1 MNSNQIPTSSQDI
14 IEDVVIFDEEL
25 NIHPLGD
32 SKLLQRLPKTEAF
45 SGYKVQ
51 IDEVN
56 YFELDGFILRLNGN
70 EVRIFN
76 LRSIR
81 GRISVDFNRK
91 GDVKFLIH
99 GDNLELLNIISIGL
113 KLIIGISSIWI
124 SIPRKS
130 L

>member
-1 MNSNQIPTSSQDI
+1 MEIDKDN
-14 IEDVVIFDEEL
+14 IFE
-25 NIHPLGD
+25 H
-32 SKLLQRLPKTEAF
+32 
-45 SGYKVQ
+45 
-51 IDEVN
+51 
-56 YFELDGFILRLNGN
+56 DGK
-70 EVRIFN
+70 EMRIFN

-113 KLIIGISSIWI
+113 KLIIGISSIWTSILRKRLLEWKI
-124 SIPRKS
+124 SF